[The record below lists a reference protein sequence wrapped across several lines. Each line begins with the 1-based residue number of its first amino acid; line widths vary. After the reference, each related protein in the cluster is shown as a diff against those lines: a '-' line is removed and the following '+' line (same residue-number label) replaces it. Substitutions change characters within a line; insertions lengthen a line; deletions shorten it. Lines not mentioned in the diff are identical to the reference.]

1 MTRLRV
7 AGVLLLA
14 AAVTA
19 CGETASAPGG
29 TGGGVSSSMALVLD
43 APDEQTGAL
52 LLSISGGPVDSVVGV
67 DGMSVT
73 AGITAG
79 ETQLVIAGSLPR
91 SGIAARIY
99 VPQGAAADYRAVV
112 LQAAD
117 AVSYERRAPSAYHAT
132 LTP

>member
-1 MTRLRV
+1 MRRVRL
-7 AGVLLLA
+7 AGMLLLA
-14 AAVTA
+14 AAAAA
-19 CGETASAPGG
+19 CGDTASAPDG
-29 TGGGVSSSMALVLD
+29 TGGGASSSMALVLD
-43 APDEQTGAL
+43 APDERTGAL

-73 AGITAG
+73 AEIAAG
-79 ETQLVIAGSLPR
+79 ETQLVIVGSLPR
-91 SGIAARIY
+91 SGVAARVY

-117 AVSYERRAPSAYHAT
+117 AVSYQRRAPSAYHAT

>member
-1 MTRLRV
+1 MTRLR
-7 AGVLLLA
+7 AGGVLLLA

-19 CGETASAPGG
+19 CGETASAPAG
-29 TGGGVSSSMALVLD
+29 TGGVSSSMALVLD

-73 AGITAG
+73 AESAAG

-91 SGIAARIY
+91 SGIAARVY
-99 VPQGAAADYRAVV
+99 VPQDAAADYRAVV

-117 AVSYERRAPSAYHAT
+117 AVSYQRRSPSAYRAT